1 MRDKERLILKL
12 KEVIEEL
19 KIEIKKIEETKE

>member
-1 MRDKERLILKL
+1 MIDKERLILKL

-19 KIEIKKIEETKE
+19 KIEIKKIEETI